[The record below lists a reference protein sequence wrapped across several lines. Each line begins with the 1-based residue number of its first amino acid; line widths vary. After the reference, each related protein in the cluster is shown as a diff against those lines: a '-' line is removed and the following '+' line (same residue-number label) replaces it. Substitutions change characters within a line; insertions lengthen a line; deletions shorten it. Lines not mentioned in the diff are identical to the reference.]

1 MNQGQTISLKMNKG
15 GDFLVIQLSELWTFT
30 AKGLGASWT
39 VGVEIRFYKP
49 WGTGKKRAKD
59 LSRQFSI
66 EDMCVTSVTQLSDSL
81 WPIAI
86 KLFSSWNFS
95 GKNTE
100 VVTTSFS
107 SASFQHRDRNQVT
120 CICCTGKQI
129 LYLCTTKEDIQIT
142 NRHIKKI
149 IMVRMWRNWKTYT
162 LLVGYNMV

>member
-1 MNQGQTISLKMNKG
+1 MSNSLRPHESGTNNFTKNEQRWGFPGNPVVRTLNFHCQGPGRKLNRWWGNKILQALG
-15 GDFLVIQLSELWTFT
+15 HRQKEG
-30 AKGLGASWT
+30 KGLD
-39 VGVEIRFYKP
+39 V
-49 WGTGKKRAKD
+49 
-59 LSRQFSI
+59 
-66 EDMCVTSVTQLSDSL
+66 CVTSVTQLSDSL

-100 VVTTSFS
+100 VVTISFS